1 MTVSLDRFC
10 ELREKYNKIV
20 PLAERKS
27 VEISGDLFGHL
38 DADNLDLLARRY
50 EVYGAEKEKTFKDLL
65 TEYDLRRGDIENGLS
80 TGDLAVDIVF
90 SYFGLSSIYSS
101 TVEKTQR
108 LLQRIQ
114 DSSYLMILNYWEKL
128 SVDDVLFN
136 DQDLGLHLG
145 HLHGSKVRIL
155 PHSAIAK
162 YRILDQIDPDEKRPS
177 SVLCFTTVASY
188 AEGRLLPKIGSS
200 ESGRKIWESENKE
213 MYMDPRVLPHISFG
227 GLEVKAVMDPGV
239 IPRYRAAFEVEPDS
253 LVKVEIIMDEKR
265 IRQALAMYTGVASKP
280 HSLLYPGRVRVGQF
294 NTSFLR

>member
-27 VEISGDLFGHL
+27 VEISCDLFGHL

-65 TEYDLRRGDIENGLS
+65 IEYDLRRGDIENGLS

-114 DSSYLMILNYWEKL
+114 DSSYLMILNYWERL
-128 SVDDVLFN
+128 SADDVLFN

-145 HLHGSKVRIL
+145 HLRDSKVRIL
-155 PHSAIAK
+155 PHPAIAK
-162 YRILDQIDPDEKRPS
+162 YRI
-177 SVLCFTTVASY
+177 
-188 AEGRLLPKIGSS
+188 
-200 ESGRKIWESENKE
+200 
-213 MYMDPRVLPHISFG
+213 
-227 GLEVKAVMDPGV
+227 
-239 IPRYRAAFEVEPDS
+239 
-253 LVKVEIIMDEKR
+253 
-265 IRQALAMYTGVASKP
+265 
-280 HSLLYPGRVRVGQF
+280 
-294 NTSFLR
+294 